1 MINLKFY
8 TPKGEILKAENVRS
22 ITIPTEAGVI
32 SVFDDHQP
40 LISLLGIGEIEVM
53 YEDGRSEYIFITS
66 GIVKVQKDSVV
77 TIMADTSEFAEEIN
91 IDAAMEAK
99 AKAEEYLKK
108 KDDISDV
115 EFAKL
120 QGDIEREVARI
131 EIAKV
136 RRRNTSDIKV
146 KVTRKD

>member
-8 TPKGEILKAENVRS
+8 TPKGEILKTESVVS

-40 LISLLGIGEIEVM
+40 LISLLGIGEIEVV
-53 YEDGRSEYIFITS
+53 YEDGKVEHIFITS
-66 GIVKVQKDSVV
+66 GLVRVEKDSVV
-77 TIMADTSEFAEEIN
+77 TIMADTSEFAQEIN
-91 IDAAMEAK
+91 IEAAMEAK
-99 AKAEEYLKK
+99 AMAEEYLKK
-108 KDDISDV
+108 KENISEV

-131 EIAKV
+131 EIGKV
-136 RRRNTSDIKV
+136 RRGNVTDIKV
-146 KVTRKD
+146 EVTRKD